1 MDGKISREDDE
12 QAREAAYDYIRK
24 LGLEPTP
31 DAIGQL
37 SGPFTSALEKMCT
50 RGYPNEFWKTRG
62 WRGIVHNI
70 LNKSLRIK
78 ARSWRRREFAHDD
91 AIDLINECGFYWR
104 MENKGQPWGE
114 LGEPG

>member
-1 MDGKISREDDE
+1 MDGKISLEGDE
-12 QAREAAYDYIRK
+12 IAREAAYDYMRK

-37 SGPFTSALEKMCT
+37 SGPFTAALEVMCT
-50 RGYPNEFWKTRG
+50 RKYPDEFWKARG

-70 LNKSLRIK
+70 LNKASRIK
-78 ARSWRRREFAHDD
+78 ARSWRRREFDGD
-91 AIDLINECGFYWR
+91 SAIDIINEAAFYWR
-104 MENKGQPWGE
+104 MECQGTPWGE